1 MRITIKDQKE
11 FNIQVNMYLDEY
23 SFAEQ
28 DQDGFR
34 IKETEFGPI
43 AVKLDDDLK
52 SQVYSIYMQ
61 KRDVTKNLEELHNR
75 YNTTG
80 LNTWSGKWNIDD
92 FDMSWPL
99 KELEN
104 RLEALTYPI

>member
-1 MRITIKDQKE
+1 MKVTVKDQKE
-11 FNIQVNMYLDEY
+11 FNLQCKMILDDY
-23 SFAEQ
+23 SFGEVEW
-28 DQDGFR
+28 DGFR

-43 AVKLDDDLK
+43 AVKIDDDLK
-52 SQVYSIYMQ
+52 SQIYSIYIQ
-61 KRDVTKNLEELHNR
+61 KRDVTKKLNELHER
-75 YNTTG
+75 YNTIG
-80 LNTWSGKWNIDD
+80 LNTWSGKWNIHD

>member
-1 MRITIKDQKE
+1 MD
-11 FNIQVNMYLDEY
+11 DY
-23 SFAEQ
+23 SFGGA
-28 DQDGFR
+28 DRDGFR

-43 AVKLDDDLK
+43 AIKLDDDLQ

-61 KRDVTKNLEELHNR
+61 KRDVLKNLQLLHLR
-75 YNTTG
+75 YNTNG
-80 LNTWSGKWNIDD
+80 LNTWSGKWNIHD
-92 FDMSWPL
+92 FDMSWTL

>member
-1 MRITIKDQKE
+1 MKNTIKNQKE
-11 FNIQVNMYLDEY
+11 FNLQVNMYLEEY
-23 SFAEQ
+23 SFAKP
-28 DQDGFR
+28 DRDGFR

-52 SQVYSIYMQ
+52 SDVYSIYMQ
-61 KRDVTKNLEELHNR
+61 KRDVLKNLNELHKR

-80 LNTWSGKWNIDD
+80 LNTWSGKWNIHD

-104 RLEALTYPI
+104 RLDALTYPI

>member
-1 MRITIKDQKE
+1 MKITIKDQKE
-11 FNIQVNMYLDEY
+11 FNLQSKMILDDY
-23 SFAEQ
+23 SFGEV
-28 DQDGFR
+28 DSDGFR

-43 AVKLDDDLK
+43 AVKLDTDLK
-52 SQVYSIYMQ
+52 SEVFSIFMQ
-61 KRDVTKNLEELHNR
+61 KRDVLKNLNELHKR
-75 YNTTG
+75 YNTNG
-80 LNTWSGKWNIDD
+80 LNTWSGKWNIHD